1 MKINGVLTFASLI
14 TLGLTLLVIALYFNG
29 IDIVGDDLFT
39 PVIMIGILLT
49 FYFISK
55 VESSKLKRIGLGIIG
70 SVVTILFLVMAVGSF
85 IMKSNP

>member
-29 IDIVGDDLFT
+29 IDIFGDDLFT

-85 IMKSNP
+85 IMKRNP

>member
-85 IMKSNP
+85 IMKRNP

>member
-29 IDIVGDDLFT
+29 IDIVEDDLFT

-70 SVVTILFLVMAVGSF
+70 SVVAILFLVMTVGSF
-85 IMKSNP
+85 IMKSNS

>member
-14 TLGLTLLVIALYFNG
+14 TLGITLLVIALYFNG